1 MKNYNRIFKIA
12 VILSSMAIFFS
23 TMMMFVLLVYK
34 KDMEDIMA
42 DPTGLSQ
49 LILRWPLWGIS
60 ALVCLIPGIGGL
72 VYGNKLKEKAR
83 EEALRID

>member
-12 VILSSMAIFFS
+12 VIFSSLAIFFS
-23 TMMMFVLLVYK
+23 TMMMFVLLVYR

-42 DPTGLSQ
+42 DTTGLSQ
-49 LILRWPLWGIS
+49 LILRWPLWGILAFVS
-60 ALVCLIPGIGGL
+60 IIPGIGGL

-83 EEALRID
+83 EESLRID